1 MRARSWSIMALAVA
15 SLGLSGCPLVWLGAG
30 AAGGYAIS
38 ADSVRNQFILPREQ
52 VFERASAVARQL
64 GMVTV
69 EDDARG
75 VIQLRVG
82 ETNVTVTVK
91 SLTSRTVELRIK
103 ARSRLL
109 MPRVNVAQDVY
120 NAITERLR

>member
-1 MRARSWSIMALAVA
+1 MALAVA

-38 ADSVRNQFILPREQ
+38 ADSVRNQFTLPREQ

-103 ARSRLL
+103 ARSRFL